1 MDSEKHV
8 EEEAIRIASCA
19 PPTECALLQSEE
31 TPIIFEVLVESSS
44 NIVKETEK
52 RDEEFGEENGS
63 TEVSLDNATNTLIIL
78 VLYAYSKSQT
88 ARSNLELYI

>member
-1 MDSEKHV
+1 VDSEKHV

-19 PPTECALLQSEE
+19 RPTECALLQSEE

-52 RDEEFGEENGS
+52 RDGVWGRKRINRGI
-63 TEVSLDNATNTLIIL
+63 TRQCN
-78 VLYAYSKSQT
+78 
-88 ARSNLELYI
+88 